1 MSSLRCRGSGAPSRR
16 RSSVGFVQAVR
27 TCLKKY
33 DTFTGTAT
41 RPECWLFF
49 LFNEIGSLLFAL
61 GGTGLGPLVARDA
74 ATRSRCRVAAPPR
87 HRTVSIIAAHR
98 LDCAKVDRTVP
109 GGQGGGKS
117 VCSGGSRTNSDNHR
131 EVRAG
136 ERDLLRQ
143 LRKDANSRQ
152 EFCASCGAK
161 RPD

>member
-27 TCLKKY
+27 TCPKKY
-33 DTFTGTAT
+33 DTFTGTAA

-98 LDCAKVDRTVP
+98 LDCAEVDRTVP

-117 VCSGGSRTNSDNHR
+117 VGRGGGRAQSGTQRGG
-131 EVRAG
+131 RAG
-136 ERDLLRQ
+136 ERGVL
-143 LRKDANSRQ
+143 
-152 EFCASCGAK
+152 C
-161 RPD
+161 P